1 MTKPTKAKKVAKKAK
16 ANGAKKSRTSVT
28 GGRASMVS
36 KSSSSTRSKTTK
48 PMVLIVDDAPDN
60 RDIYNDFLTFSGY
73 RVAEATNGEEAVEL
87 ATELLPDVI
96 LMDLS
101 LPGMDGWE
109 ATRRIKKND
118 RTKHIPIVALTGH
131 ALEGHEKGAK
141 DAGCDGFIAKPC
153 PPDVLEAELR
163 RMLEPK
169 VTSRST
175 TKARAKTARVR
186 AQ

>member
-1 MTKPTKAKKVAKKAK
+1 MKKA
-16 ANGAKKSRTSVT
+16 GKKSKAAEKKETAPVE
-28 GGRASMVS
+28 S
-36 KSSSSTRSKTTK
+36 KSNA

-60 RDIYNDFLTFSGY
+60 RDIYTDFLTYSGY

-87 ATELLPDVI
+87 ATKLRPDVI

-109 ATRRIKKND
+109 ATRRIKKD
-118 RTKHIPIVALTGH
+118 ERTRHIPIVALTGH

-141 DAGCDGFIAKPC
+141 EAGCDGFLAKPC
-153 PPDVLEAELR
+153 LPDALEAELR
-163 RMLEPK
+163 KMLETPK
-169 VTSRST
+169 P
-175 TKARAKTARVR
+175 AKTKSRARTQRVR